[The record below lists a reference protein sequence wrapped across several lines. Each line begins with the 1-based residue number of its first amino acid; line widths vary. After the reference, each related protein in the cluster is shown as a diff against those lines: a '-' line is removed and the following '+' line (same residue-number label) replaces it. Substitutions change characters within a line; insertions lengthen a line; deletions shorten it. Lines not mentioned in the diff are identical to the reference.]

1 MNVLDLQHLRSAKQ
15 KASFRRPSPRR
26 FSATIVFLI
35 FGSILIAT
43 VFVLLTFRSALINRY
58 VKGRL
63 EAAFSQ
69 THPGYKLRL
78 GRLDY
83 SIGSKRLISRTAEL
97 TGATAR
103 VSCGEVSVTG
113 IPWLSLL
120 WSKASTA
127 NMLGHANL
135 VLTNFEAQFSS
146 AGYRIRCARVE
157 ASAQDSALIV
167 LKAELAPL
175 VGDESFFAAH
185 DFRTTRFR
193 GVVPEFKVLGL
204 NYQEILQ
211 GKAYRAHSLL
221 VSQPSLDILVNRD
234 KPLQVLQKS
243 PLTPNEALAT
253 IPLPVHLDHL
263 IITNGNLTYA
273 ERVIAGGEP
282 GVLTFSAVNLDSEG
296 IANRA
301 ALSSGMVV
309 RATSRFMNAGAFTLL
324 LKMPVASKNF
334 SLYYSGS
341 LQVMDL
347 IHLDTFLEP
356 AEHLR
361 VKSGNAQEVTFNVDV
376 NSGRAR
382 GNVRASY
389 ADLKIAFLDK
399 QTGSE
404 KGIENRLSSL
414 LANDLKIRNSSH
426 SDASGIQKEGQVD
439 YARGSQDGFVQY
451 LWFALRTG
459 VLDVISH

>member
-1 MNVLDLQHLRSAKQ
+1 MNVVDLQHRRSGKQ
-15 KASFRRPSPRR
+15 KAFFSRHSPRR
-26 FSATIVFLI
+26 FGPAIVVLL
-35 FGSILIAT
+35 FGSILIT
-43 VFVLLTFRSALINRY
+43 IVFLLLSFRSALINRY
-58 VKGRL
+58 VKARL

-69 THPGYKLRL
+69 SHPGYQLRL

-83 SIGSKRLISRTAEL
+83 SIGSKRLSSRTAEL
-97 TGATAR
+97 TGATVR
-103 VSCGEVSVTG
+103 VTCGEVSVTG

-120 WSKASTA
+120 WRKASTA

-146 AGYRIRCARVE
+146 AGYRMRCARVE

-167 LKAELAPL
+167 LNAELAPL

-211 GKAYRAHSLL
+211 GKAYRAHSVL
-221 VSQPSLDILVNRD
+221 VSRPSFDILVNRD
-234 KPLQVLQKS
+234 KPPQVLQKS
-243 PLTPNEALAT
+243 PLTPNDALAT
-253 IPLPVHLDHL
+253 IRLPVHLDHL

-282 GVLTFSAVNLDSEG
+282 GVLTFNAANLDIEG

-301 ALSSGMVV
+301 ESSSAMVV
-309 RATSRFMNAGAFTLL
+309 RATSRFMNAGALTLL
-324 LKMPVASKNF
+324 LTMPVASTNF

-341 LQVMDL
+341 LRVMDL

-356 AEHLR
+356 AEQLR
-361 VKSGNAQEVTFNVDV
+361 IKSGSAQEVNFNIDV
-376 NSGRAR
+376 SSGLAR

-414 LANDLKIRNSSH
+414 LANALKIRNSSH
-426 SDASGIQKEGQVD
+426 SDASGLLKEGQVD